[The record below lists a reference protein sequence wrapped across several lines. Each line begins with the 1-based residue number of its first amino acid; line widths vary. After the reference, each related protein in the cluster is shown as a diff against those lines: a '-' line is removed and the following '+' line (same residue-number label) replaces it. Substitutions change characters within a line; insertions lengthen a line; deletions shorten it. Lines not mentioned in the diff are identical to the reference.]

1 MKKQNF
7 NGITLVALVITIII
21 LLILAGISISSLKH
35 TGILSNAKKATKNY
49 QESQEREIIQTELYS
64 SYIYKNTDN
73 NPYPNIGEKLYD
85 KNIENSSKWHIIVIN
100 DSKQIYGTGWI
111 YLPKGSNISNITTQN
126 SWLINTSNQDLTK
139 LDDNSFTE
147 LSYSSTLGVTNGLI
161 FNLDPSIIENATQ
174 DNINEKL
181 GNNVELVNFDW
192 NENSGISKNSFNMDG
207 INDYIKV
214 KYDNEEE
221 KNTLAKNGLTFE
233 FYGIYKGGTSYNEK
247 NEVITPSH
255 NYKGL
260 FCYWNGIES
269 KQAAARFG
277 IIFNNR
283 IIWNTGSAGT
293 QAKSD
298 YSQSGSPWNI
308 LYPETK
314 EIKKDEE
321 MYFTISLNCTG
332 ESYTHTLYANGNKI
346 FEGNYNKLCWNNFVN
361 VHLPSLKYFC
371 IGRSSVSQEGWWHY
385 SNLNVYS
392 LKLYNRALNEQ
403 EVKENY
409 NKTIAYHNILTTE

>member
-7 NGITLVALVITIII
+7 NGITIVALVITIII

-147 LSYSSTLGVTNGLI
+147 LSYSSTVGVTNGLI

-192 NENSGISKNSFNMDG
+192 NENSGISKNLFNMDG

-247 NEVITPSH
+247 NEVINH
-255 NYKGL
+255 DYKGL

-269 KQAAARFG
+269 KQALARFG
-277 IIFNNR
+277 LFGNR
-283 IIWNTGSAGT
+283 IVWNTGSAGT
-293 QAKSD
+293 EAVSD
-298 YSQSGSPWNI
+298 YSQNNSPWNI
-308 LYPETK
+308 IYPETE

-321 MYFTISLNCTG
+321 LYFTISINCTG
-332 ESYTHTLYANGNKI
+332 ESYTHTLYANGNKLY
-346 FEGNYNKLCWNNFVN
+346 EGKYNKLCWDHFVN
-361 VHLPSLKYFC
+361 VQLSSLKYFC
-371 IGRSSVSQEGWWHY
+371 IGRSSMAYDGWWHY

-403 EVKENY
+403 EIKENY
-409 NKTIAYHNILTTE
+409 DKTIAYHNILTTE

>member
-147 LSYSSTLGVTNGLI
+147 LSYSSTVGVTNGLI

-174 DNINEKL
+174 DNINKKL

-192 NENSGISKNSFNMDG
+192 NENSGISKNLFNMDG

-221 KNTLAKNGLTFE
+221 KNST
-233 FYGIYKGGTSYNEK
+233 
-247 NEVITPSH
+247 
-255 NYKGL
+255 
-260 FCYWNGIES
+260 
-269 KQAAARFG
+269 
-277 IIFNNR
+277 
-283 IIWNTGSAGT
+283 
-293 QAKSD
+293 
-298 YSQSGSPWNI
+298 
-308 LYPETK
+308 
-314 EIKKDEE
+314 
-321 MYFTISLNCTG
+321 
-332 ESYTHTLYANGNKI
+332 
-346 FEGNYNKLCWNNFVN
+346 
-361 VHLPSLKYFC
+361 
-371 IGRSSVSQEGWWHY
+371 
-385 SNLNVYS
+385 
-392 LKLYNRALNEQ
+392 
-403 EVKENY
+403 
-409 NKTIAYHNILTTE
+409 